1 MLNPTFITI
10 VVVAILVIILV
21 LASYIKAPPSY
32 AYIVSGLNRKPRT
45 YIGKGGFRIPGL
57 ERLDKVFLGQ
67 VTVDIKTSRSVP
79 TNDFINVNVDAV
91 AKIQVIGDPEG
102 IRLAA
107 KNFLNMTGQEISRQ
121 VQDSLEGNM
130 REVIGGISLR
140 DININR
146 DAFSDAIM
154 EKAQKDMNALGL
166 NIISCN
172 IQNVTDDKNLI
183 EDLGADNTW
192 TIKKQAKIN
201 KANAERDIAKAEA
214 AANQEA
220 NDARVDSETAIATR
234 NNELAVKK
242 SELNIIE
249 ETKKADADAAYEIQ
263 KQVQQ
268 KTINEKTVDAESA
281 KSILQQEKQ
290 KEINAKT
297 VEAQT
302 EKARREQ
309 ELTAE
314 QVKIQQNRLEAE
326 IAKKAE
332 AEKFQTETN
341 ASAELEQR
349 KRKAEAET
357 YEAEQKA
364 RAQIALAEA
373 KKKQMVLESEGV
385 KAQGEAEAYKIQC
398 EGEAKAVAIEKQ
410 GLAEA
415 EAMNKKAEAYKLYG
429 QAAILDMMVKI
440 IPEVSKNV
448 AEPISNID
456 KLTIYGTSG
465 QDAAGVSGMVPS
477 VIKQSFDVIQSATG
491 VDMTK
496 VVQEKTNLVGAGVDI
511 NK

>member
-1 MLNPTFITI
+1 MSTTLITI
-10 VVVAILVIILV
+10 LAVAVFVIGFI

-32 AYIVSGLNRKPRT
+32 AYIVSGINRKPRT

-79 TNDFINVNVDAV
+79 TKDFINVNVDAV
-91 AKIQVIGDPEG
+91 AKIQVINDADG

-107 KNFLNMTGQEISRQ
+107 KNFLNMTGAEISRQ

-166 NIISCN
+166 TIISCN

-201 KANAERDIAKAEA
+201 KANAEAEIAKAEA
-214 AANQEA
+214 AANQDA
-220 NDARVDSETAIATR
+220 NDARVKSETAIAER
-234 NNELAVKK
+234 NNELAIKK
-242 SELNIIE
+242 SELNIKE
-249 ETKKADADAAYEIQ
+249 ETKKAEADAAYSIQQQ
-263 KQVQQ
+263 KQQ
-268 KTINEKTVDAESA
+268 KLINVETVEAESA
-281 KSILQQEKQ
+281 KEILRQERQ
-290 KEINAKT
+290 KEINTAT
-297 VEAQT
+297 IEAQT

-314 QVKIQQNRLEAE
+314 RVKIKENELQAE

-332 AEKFQTETN
+332 ADKFQTETS
-341 ASAELEQR
+341 AAAELEQR
-349 KRKAEAET
+349 KRKAEAEA

-373 KKKQMVLESEGV
+373 KKKQMVLEAEGV
-385 KAQGEAEAYKIQC
+385 KAQGDAEAYKIQR
-398 EGEAKAVAIEKQ
+398 EGEARAVAIEKQ

-415 EAMNKKAEAYKLYG
+415 EAMNKKAEAYEKYG

-440 IPEVSKNV
+440 VPEVSKNV
-448 AEPISNID
+448 AEPIGNID
-456 KLTIYGTSG
+456 NLNIYGSSG
-465 QDAAGVSGMVPS
+465 QDATGVSGMVPT
-477 VIKQSFDVIQSATG
+477 VVKQSFDVIKSATG
-491 VDMTK
+491 VDMGQL
-496 VVQEKTNLVGAGVDI
+496 VQEKTKIVGAGVDI
-511 NK
+511 NQ

>member
-1 MLNPTFITI
+1 MSATFITI
-10 VVVAILVIILV
+10 IAVAILAVLLV
-21 LASYIKAPPSY
+21 LVSYIKAPPSY
-32 AYIVSGLNRKPRT
+32 AYIVSGINSKPRT

-91 AKIQVIGDPEG
+91 AKIQVINNPEG

-107 KNFLNMTGQEISRQ
+107 KNFLNMSGAEISRQ

-154 EKAQKDMNALGL
+154 DKAQKDMTVLGL
-166 NIISCN
+166 SIISCN

-201 KANAERDIAKAEA
+201 KANAERDIAMAEA
-214 AANQEA
+214 EANKEA
-220 NDARVDSETAIATR
+220 NDARVDSETQIAVR

-249 ETKKADADAAYEIQ
+249 ETKKADADAAYKIQ
-263 KQVQQ
+263 EQVQL
-268 KTINEKTVDAESA
+268 KRINVETVEAESA
-281 KSILQQEKQ
+281 RKILEQERQ
-290 KEINAKT
+290 KEINTKT

-309 ELTAE
+309 ELTSE
-314 QVKIQQNRLEAE
+314 QIKIKENQLRAE

-332 AEKFQTETN
+332 ADKFQTETN
-341 ASAELEQR
+341 AAAELEQR
-349 KRKAEAET
+349 KRQAEAEA

-373 KKKQMVLESEGV
+373 KKKQLVLEADGI

-398 EGEAKAVAIEKQ
+398 AGEAEAIAIEKK

-415 EAMNKKAEAYKLYG
+415 EAMQKKAEAYEKYG

-440 IPEVSKNV
+440 IPDVSRSV
-448 AEPISNID
+448 AEPIGNID
-456 KLTIYGTSG
+456 NLNIYGTSG
-465 QDAAGVSGMVPS
+465 QDATGVSGMVPS

-491 VDMTK
+491 VDMAK
-496 VVQEKTNLVGAGVDI
+496 MVQEKTNLVGAGVDI

>member
-1 MLNPTFITI
+1 MNTTFISI
-10 VVVAILVIILV
+10 IAVAIITVFFII
-21 LASYIKAPPSY
+21 ASYIKAPPSF

-45 YIGKGGFRIPGL
+45 YIGKGGIRIPGL
-57 ERLDKVFLGQ
+57 ERLDKVYLGQ

-91 AKIQVIGDPEG
+91 AKIQVINDADG

-107 KNFLNMTGQEISRQ
+107 KNFLNMSGQEISRQ

-220 NDARVDSETAIATR
+220 NDARVDSETQIAIR
-234 NNELAVKK
+234 NNELAVKR
-242 SELNIIE
+242 SELNIVE

-341 ASAELEQR
+341 AAAELEQR
-349 KRKAEAET
+349 KRKAEAEA

-415 EAMNKKAEAYKLYG
+415 EAMHKKAEAYEKYG

-448 AEPISNID
+448 AEPISSID

-465 QDAAGVSGMVPS
+465 QDAASVSGMVPS

-496 VVQEKTNLVGAGVDI
+496 MVQEKANIVGAGVDI
-511 NK
+511 KK

>member
-1 MLNPTFITI
+1 MSTTFITI
-10 VVVAILVIILV
+10 LVVAILAVLLV

-107 KNFLNMTGQEISRQ
+107 KNFLNMTGQEISKQ

-220 NDARVDSETAIATR
+220 NNARVDSETAIAIR

-242 SELNIIE
+242 SELNIVE

-268 KTINEKTVDAESA
+268 KTINEKTVDAEAA

-309 ELTAE
+309 ELTQE
-314 QVKIQQNRLEAE
+314 QVKIMENRLTAE
-326 IAKKAE
+326 VNKKAE
-332 AEKFQTETN
+332 ADKFQTETN

-349 KRKAEAET
+349 KRKAEAEA

-373 KKKQMVLESEGV
+373 KKKQMVLEAEGV

-398 EGEAKAVAIEKQ
+398 EGEARAVAIEKQ

-415 EAMNKKAEAYKLYG
+415 EAMNKKAEAYEKYG

-440 IPEVSKNV
+440 VPEVSRNV

-456 KLTIYGTSG
+456 KINIYGTSG
-465 QDAAGVSGMVPS
+465 QDATGVSGMVPT
-477 VIKQSFDVIQSATG
+477 VVKQSFDVIRSATG
-491 VDMTK
+491 VDMGQLIQDK
-496 VVQEKTNLVGAGVDI
+496 ANIVGAGVDI

>member
-1 MLNPTFITI
+1 MSPTFITI
-10 VVVAILVIILV
+10 ISVAILVIVVILV
-21 LASYIKAPPSY
+21 SYIKAPPSY
-32 AYIVSGLNRKPRT
+32 AYIVSGLNKKPRT
-45 YIGKGGFRIPGL
+45 YIGKGGFRVPGF

-91 AKIQVIGDPEG
+91 AKIQVINDADG

-107 KNFLNMTGQEISRQ
+107 KNFLNMTGAEISRQ

-214 AANQEA
+214 EANQEA
-220 NDARVDSETAIATR
+220 NDARVKSETAIAER

-242 SELNIIE
+242 SELNIVE

-268 KTINEKTVDAESA
+268 KRINVETVEAESAKEILRQERQKEINTKTVDAE
-281 KSILQQEKQ
+281 
-290 KEINAKT
+290 
-297 VEAQT
+297 T
-302 EKARREQ
+302 EKARRQQ

-314 QVKIQQNRLEAE
+314 QVKIQQNKLEAE

-332 AEKFQTETN
+332 ADKFQTETN
-341 ASAELEQR
+341 AAAELEQR
-349 KRKAEAET
+349 KRKAEAEA

-373 KKKQMVLESEGV
+373 KKKQMVLEAEGV

-398 EGEAKAVAIEKQ
+398 EGEARAVAIEKQ

-415 EAMNKKAEAYKLYG
+415 EAMNKKAEAYEKYG

-440 IPEVSKNV
+440 VPEVSKNV
-448 AEPISNID
+448 AEPIGNID
-456 KLTIYGTSG
+456 NLNIYGSSG
-465 QDAAGVSGMVPS
+465 QDATGVSGMVPT
-477 VIKQSFDVIQSATG
+477 VVKQSFDVIKSATG
-491 VDMTK
+491 VDMAK
-496 VVQEKTNLVGAGVDI
+496 MVQEKTNLVGAGVDI
-511 NK
+511 NQ

>member
-1 MLNPTFITI
+1 MSATFITI
-10 VVVAILVIILV
+10 IAVAILVVLLV

-91 AKIQVIGDPEG
+91 AKIQVINDADG

-214 AANQEA
+214 A
-220 NDARVDSETAIATR
+220 
-234 NNELAVKK
+234 
-242 SELNIIE
+242 
-249 ETKKADADAAYEIQ
+249 
-263 KQVQQ
+263 
-268 KTINEKTVDAESA
+268 
-281 KSILQQEKQ
+281 
-290 KEINAKT
+290 
-297 VEAQT
+297 
-302 EKARREQ
+302 
-309 ELTAE
+309 
-314 QVKIQQNRLEAE
+314 
-326 IAKKAE
+326 
-332 AEKFQTETN
+332 
-341 ASAELEQR
+341 
-349 KRKAEAET
+349 RKAIFSLSR
-357 YEAEQKA
+357 YERTQ
-364 RAQIALAEA
+364 
-373 KKKQMVLESEGV
+373 S
-385 KAQGEAEAYKIQC
+385 
-398 EGEAKAVAIEKQ
+398 
-410 GLAEA
+410 
-415 EAMNKKAEAYKLYG
+415 
-429 QAAILDMMVKI
+429 
-440 IPEVSKNV
+440 
-448 AEPISNID
+448 D
-456 KLTIYGTSG
+456 K
-465 QDAAGVSGMVPS
+465 
-477 VIKQSFDVIQSATG
+477 
-491 VDMTK
+491 
-496 VVQEKTNLVGAGVDI
+496 E
-511 NK
+511 